1 MKQTDRQHGADKV
14 NSAGRWKWRKAIVTD
29 SAEQDCHR
37 EVTPAAEARRG
48 AGSQIMNLPKW
59 IKCFTLQVELYIW
72 NIISVLTSGCNKYF
86 NPILLLNLM
95 IYIFLFC
102 PLTWGQIPGISL
114 PLKLHHADNMFYCCC
129 YQKYFKNWSPFHNVS
144 KNKAAT
150 PKTVALLLLKPIT
163 WTFVISRQ
171 ALEEYW
177 PNPSA
182 NSSFALWQF
191 PE

>member
-59 IKCFTLQVELYIW
+59 IKWFMLQVELYIW

-95 IYIFLFC
+95 IFFLFC
-102 PLTWGQIPGISL
+102 PLTWGQIPGITL
-114 PLKLHHADNMFYCCC
+114 PLKLYHDVLLLLLSKVFKELVSIRQC
-129 YQKYFKNWSPFHNVS
+129 YQKQGSHTQNSCFAVI
-144 KNKAAT
+144 
-150 PKTVALLLLKPIT
+150 KTRHMNIC
-163 WTFVISRQ
+163 
-171 ALEEYW
+171 
-177 PNPSA
+177 N
-182 NSSFALWQF
+182 
-191 PE
+191 